1 MCKPPQLKTFRNI
14 ILAIVI
20 SIAALFM
27 FTFYATLVC
36 MIPLLIWYYI
46 TTTTIPKLIPV
57 IHNYTATAIPKL
69 TPVIHNYMTNGT
81 L

>member
-1 MCKPPQLKTFRNI
+1 MCKPPHLKIFTNV
-14 ILAIVI
+14 ILAIVLPI
-20 SIAALFM
+20 GALLM
-27 FTFYATLVC
+27 LIWVSTLVC

-57 IHNYTATAIPKL
+57 IHNYTTTTIPKL
-69 TPVIHNYMTNGT
+69 IPVIHNYMTNGT